1 MTTRGR
7 RGVALRVAAAL
18 VIVVLVGAAG
28 FVLTRGT
35 GASPATALPPPRFVE
50 ETATAGIDQTY
61 AGAAPFE
68 VGGGVAVFDCNGD
81 GKPDIYLAGGSNPA
95 ALYRNDSPIG
105 GALRFTRLPD
115 PATDLTGVTG
125 AYPLDI
131 DGDGQVGPRGP
142 AERRGDPP
150 ARPGRVPLRARERAL
165 VIRRRDRV
173 LDRLQRHVGGLGGAA
188 HAGPGPLPAPGRLGG
203 AHPGL
208 RRQRPAPAG
217 RGRDGLRPPDRPGTR
232 LLRAVDAVQ
241 RLGRLRPARPAGEQ
255 RQQLLRSRERRGAAL
270 ARRARPAAAPLHR
283 CGRLGPGPAR
293 GDGHRQLRPHRERLP
308 GRVPHEPGRQ
318 PAPAADLGSGPADLP
333 RHGRQA
339 RRERRRS
346 RSRAATSSR
355 RRPGTRSSRTSTTT
369 GSSTSS
375 SPRATSMPS
384 RASP

>member
-1 MTTRGR
+1 M
-7 RGVALRVAAAL
+7 
-18 VIVVLVGAAG
+18 
-28 FVLTRGT
+28 
-35 GASPATALPPPRFVE
+35 
-50 ETATAGIDQTY
+50 
-61 AGAAPFE
+61 
-68 VGGGVAVFDCNGD
+68 AVFDCNGD
-81 GKPDIYLAGGSNPA
+81 GKPDIYIAGGSGTA

-115 PATDLTGVTG
+115 PATDLAGVTG
-125 AYPLDI
+125 AYPIDI
-131 DGDGQVGPRGP
+131 DGDGQADLVVLRSGEATLLRGLGGCRF
-142 AERRGDPP
+142 ERG
-150 ARPGRVPLRARERAL
+150 ERAV

-173 LDRLQRHVGGLGGAA
+173 LDCLQRDVGGPGGAA

-217 RGRDGLRPPDRPGTR
+217 RGQHGLRPPDRPGTR
-232 LLRAVDAVQ
+232 LLLAVDAVQ

-270 ARRARPAAAPLHR
+270 ARRARPAAAPLHG

-308 GRVPHEPGRQ
+308 GRVPHQPGRQ

-339 RRERRRS
+339 RRERR
-346 RSRAATSSR
+346 AAVHGR
-355 RRPGTRSSRTSTTT
+355 RRPAVDGLAPGVRRTSTTT